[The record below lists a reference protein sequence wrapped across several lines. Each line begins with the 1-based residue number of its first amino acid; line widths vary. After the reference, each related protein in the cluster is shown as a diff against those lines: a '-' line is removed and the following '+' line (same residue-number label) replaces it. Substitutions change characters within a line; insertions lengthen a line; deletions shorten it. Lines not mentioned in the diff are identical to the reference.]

1 MNYVHVLS
9 YGGQVTLIGLSF
21 VFVALASLIFCI
33 WLMSKVVRFFSERK
47 KKPHEDAA
55 VQVTPAPAPASA
67 PIEMIEEK
75 EEAIDPGVIAAI
87 AAAISAFTDSGKQ
100 LVIRSVRRSTNW
112 ARAARSEQI
121 GRF

>member
-21 VFVALASLIFCI
+21 VFVALATLIFCI
-33 WLMSKVVRFFSERK
+33 WLMSKVVRIFSDRK
-47 KKPHEDAA
+47 KKIHEDAA
-55 VQVTPAPAPASA
+55 IQVTPAPAPS
-67 PIEMIEEK
+67 PIETIEEK

-100 LVIRSVRRSTNW
+100 LVIRSVRRSNNW
-112 ARAARSEQI
+112 ARAARNEQI